1 MKIDYSLTANGE
13 LLVTLTG
20 DMDATGC
27 TDLRPSFEQL
37 AEDTGLGDISLDLS
51 DVGFI
56 DSSGI
61 GAIVFLFKRLRSS
74 SRSLRLINVHGQPEE
89 LIKLLRVDTAIPVTA
104 PVPEQQQC
112 AN

>member
-1 MKIDYSLTANGE
+1 MKIDYSLTADGE
-13 LLVTLTG
+13 LLVSLIG

-37 AEDTGLGDISLDLS
+37 AEDVGLGDVTLDLS

-74 SRSLRLINVHGQPEE
+74 SRCLRLINVHGQPEE
-89 LIKLLRVDTAIPVTA
+89 LIKLLRVDTAIPVAA
-104 PVPEQQQC
+104 PALERQQC
-112 AN
+112 AS